1 MFNLYVITN
10 ESNVEHNLKWQS
22 IADHPYRILIIGG
35 TG

>member
-10 ESNVEHNLKWQS
+10 KNNVELNLKWQS
-22 IADHPYRILIIGG
+22 IPDHPYRILIIEG